1 MSAGS
6 AFAAGLRSGQAIY
19 DSAVKNAMARKRLDM
34 AKTEFEYSQAKR
46 KQDLENQ
53 TKAQSGLDTFL
64 YEVQGLT
71 DMTDPSQFEAYNN
84 ALAKAAS
91 VVSLNDS
98 VSDQFGRVVSVI
110 EQKTGKE
117 QALKLRGER
126 GLLLTKYRS
135 KFPGQDVPSTD
146 GSKFDVSKY
155 DFEAVAEKLKRKS
168 EEEAKDAKKR
178 GALDEIEV
186 EFTKRFPGESFP
198 VEPAKIAD
206 RGPMLDEIKPAEPTP
221 DYSAASM
228 AIREF
233 DREQDI
239 AKAATKSDVDDRV
252 EFNRWK
258 ISVERPDA
266 KITNIDDR
274 RKFKTF
280 RQDQQ
285 IKKLMSEAGFESFKL
300 LDNLEPDLLVG
311 GYKNIDQVAGQVAD
325 LVRKQE
331 EDADVKKATA
341 QKPLSES
348 QATSYIFAG
357 RMKYNQEQLDRL
369 ADQGFNPATVSES
382 LLMATL
388 PEVGKT
394 TEQKLY
400 IAAKANW
407 VAANLRKESGAA
419 IAESEYTN
427 AYAQYFPKVGDSAE
441 VIAYKRNLRQL
452 AERDMRDA
460 AMGTQAM
467 GDSYRTL
474 PAGRT
479 YRSKQERDDAYNRGE
494 LKVGDS
500 YKYLNEQ
507 GQVVPGVLEP

>member
-6 AFAAGLRSGQAIY
+6 AFASGLRAGQAIY
-19 DSAVKNAMARKRLDM
+19 DSAVRNAVARKRLDM

-135 KFPGQDVPSTD
+135 KFPGQDIPSTD

-155 DFEAVAEKLKRKS
+155 DYEAVAEKLKRKS
-168 EEEAKDAKKR
+168 EEEAKEAKKR

-186 EFTKRFPGESFP
+186 EFTKRFPGKVFPGIPVDPLRTTES
-198 VEPAKIAD
+198 
-206 RGPMLDEIKPAEPTP
+206 TP

-280 RQDQQ
+280 KQDQQ

-348 QATSYIFAG
+348 QANAYIFAG

-369 ADQGFNPATVSES
+369 EAQGFNPATVSES

-419 IAESEYTN
+419 IAESEYRN
-427 AYAQYFPKVGDSAE
+427 AYEQYFPKVGDSAE

-479 YRSKQERDDAYNRGE
+479 YRSKKERDDAYKRGE

-500 YKYLNEQ
+500 YTYLNEQ
-507 GQVVPGVLEP
+507 GQAVSGVIEP

>member
-6 AFAAGLRSGQAIY
+6 AFASGLRAGQAIY
-19 DSAVKNAMARKRLDM
+19 DSAVRNALARKRLDM
-34 AKTEFEYSQAKR
+34 AKTEFEYTQAKR

-71 DMTDPSQFEAYNN
+71 DMTDPSQYEAYSN

-91 VVSLNDS
+91 VVSLDDN
-98 VSDQFGRVVSVI
+98 VFNQFGRIASVI
-110 EQKTGKE
+110 EPKTGRE
-117 QALKLRGER
+117 QEVKLRVER
-126 GLLLTKYRS
+126 GLLLTKYRR
-135 KFPGQDVPSTD
+135 KFPGQDIPSTD

-155 DFEAVAEKLKRKS
+155 DYEAVAEKLKRKS
-168 EEEAKDAKKR
+168 EEEAKEAKKR

-186 EFTKRFPGESFP
+186 EFTKRFPGKVFP
-198 VEPAKIAD
+198 RIPVDPL
-206 RGPMLDEIKPAEPTP
+206 RTTEPTP

-280 RQDQQ
+280 KQDQQ
-285 IKKLMSEAGFESFKL
+285 IKKLMSEAGYESFKL

-311 GYKNIDQVAGQVAD
+311 GYKNLDEVAGQVAD
-325 LVRKQE
+325 LARKQE
-331 EDADVKKATA
+331 EDADVKKAAA

-348 QATSYIFAG
+348 QANAYIFAG

-369 ADQGFNPATVSES
+369 EAQGFNPATVSES

-394 TEQKLY
+394 TQQKLY

-419 IAESEYTN
+419 IAESEYRN
-427 AYAQYFPKVGDSAE
+427 AYEQYFPKVGDSAE

-474 PAGRT
+474 PANKI
-479 YRSKQERDDAYNRGE
+479 YRLKKERDDAFTRKE

-500 YKYLNEQ
+500 YTYLNEQ
-507 GQVVPGVLEP
+507 GQAVSGVIEP

>member
-6 AFAAGLRSGQAIY
+6 AFASGLRAGQAIY
-19 DSAVKNAMARKRLDM
+19 DNAVRNAMARKRLDM
-34 AKTEFEYSQAKR
+34 AKTEFEYTQTKR

-64 YEVQGLT
+64 SEVQGLT

-135 KFPGQDVPSTD
+135 KFPGQDIPSTD

-155 DFEAVAEKLKRKS
+155 DYEAVAEKLKRKS
-168 EEEAKDAKKR
+168 EEEAKEAKKR

-186 EFTKRFPGESFP
+186 EFTKRFPGKVFPGIPVDPLRTTES
-198 VEPAKIAD
+198 
-206 RGPMLDEIKPAEPTP
+206 TP
-221 DYSAASM
+221 DYSTASM

-280 RQDQQ
+280 KQDQQ

-341 QKPLSES
+341 QKPLTES

-369 ADQGFNPATVSES
+369 EDQGFNPATVSES

-394 TEQKLY
+394 TQQKLY

-419 IAESEYTN
+419 IAESEYRN
-427 AYAQYFPKVGDSAE
+427 AYEQYFPKVGDSDE

-452 AERDMRDA
+452 AERDMRDT
-460 AMGTQAM
+460 AMGTQAA

-500 YKYLNEQ
+500 YTYLNEQ
-507 GQVVPGVLEP
+507 GQAVSGVIEP

>member
-19 DSAVKNAMARKRLDM
+19 DNAVRNAMARKRLDM

-135 KFPGQDVPSTD
+135 KFPGQDIPSTD

-155 DFEAVAEKLKRKS
+155 DYEAVAEKLKRKS
-168 EEEAKDAKKR
+168 EEEAKEAKKR

-186 EFTKRFPGESFP
+186 EFTKRFPGKVFPGIPVDPLRTTES
-198 VEPAKIAD
+198 
-206 RGPMLDEIKPAEPTP
+206 TP

-280 RQDQQ
+280 KQDQQ
-285 IKKLMSEAGFESFKL
+285 IKKLMSKAGFESFKL

-331 EDADVKKATA
+331 EDADVKKAAA

-348 QATSYIFAG
+348 QANAYIFAG

-394 TEQKLY
+394 TQQKLY

-419 IAESEYTN
+419 IAESEYAN
-427 AYAQYFPKVGDSAE
+427 AFEQYFPKVGDSAE
-441 VIAYKRNLRQL
+441 VIAYKRNLRLL

-479 YRSKQERDDAYNRGE
+479 YRSKQERDDAFKRGE

-507 GQVVPGVLEP
+507 GRLVPGVIEP

>member
-19 DSAVKNAMARKRLDM
+19 DNAVRNAMARKRLDM
-34 AKTEFEYSQAKR
+34 AKTEFEYTQTKR

-64 YEVQGLT
+64 SEVQGLT

-91 VVSLNDS
+91 VVSLDDS

-135 KFPGQDVPSTD
+135 KFPGQDIPSRD
-146 GSKFDVSKY
+146 GSKLDVSKY
-155 DFEAVAEKLKRKS
+155 DYEAVAEKLKRKS
-168 EEEAKDAKKR
+168 EEEAKEAKKR

-186 EFTKRFPGESFP
+186 EFTKRFPGKVFPGIPVDPLRTTES
-198 VEPAKIAD
+198 
-206 RGPMLDEIKPAEPTP
+206 TP

-280 RQDQQ
+280 KQDQQ
-285 IKKLMSEAGFESFKL
+285 IKKLMAEAGFESFKL

-331 EDADVKKATA
+331 EDADVKKAAA

-348 QATSYIFAG
+348 QANAYIFAG

-369 ADQGFNPATVSES
+369 EAQGFNPATVSES

-407 VAANLRKESGAA
+407 VAATLRKESGAA
-419 IAESEYTN
+419 IADHEYKN
-427 AYAQYFPKVGDSAE
+427 AYEQYFPKVGDSPE

-479 YRSKQERDDAYNRGE
+479 YRSKKERDDAYNRGE

-507 GQVVPGVLEP
+507 GQVVPGVIEP

>member
-6 AFAAGLRSGQAIY
+6 AFASGLRAGQAIY
-19 DSAVKNAMARKRLDM
+19 DSAVRNALARKRLDM
-34 AKTEFEYSQAKR
+34 AKTEFEYTQAKR

-71 DMTDPSQFEAYNN
+71 DMTDPSQYEAYSN

-91 VVSLNDS
+91 VVSLDDN
-98 VSDQFGRVVSVI
+98 VFNQFGRIASVI
-110 EQKTGKE
+110 EQKTGRE
-117 QALKLRGER
+117 QEVKLRVER
-126 GLLLTKYRS
+126 GLLLTKYRR
-135 KFPGQDVPSTD
+135 KFPGQDIPSTD

-155 DFEAVAEKLKRKS
+155 DYEAVAEKLKRKS
-168 EEEAKDAKKR
+168 EEEAKEAKKR

-198 VEPAKIAD
+198 AIPVDPL
-206 RGPMLDEIKPAEPTP
+206 RTTEPTP

-280 RQDQQ
+280 KQDQQ
-285 IKKLMSEAGFESFKL
+285 IKKLMSEAGYESFKL

-311 GYKNIDQVAGQVAD
+311 GYKNLDEVAGQVAD

-331 EDADVKKATA
+331 EDADVKKAAA

-348 QATSYIFAG
+348 QANAYIFAG

-369 ADQGFNPATVSES
+369 EAQGFNPATVSES

-394 TEQKLY
+394 TQQKLY

-419 IAESEYTN
+419 IAESEYRN
-427 AYAQYFPKVGDSAE
+427 AYEQYFPKVGDSAE

-474 PAGRT
+474 PANKI
-479 YRSKQERDDAYNRGE
+479 YRSKKERDDAFTRKE

-500 YKYLNEQ
+500 YTYLNEQ
-507 GQVVPGVLEP
+507 GQAVSGVIEP

>member
-19 DSAVKNAMARKRLDM
+19 DSAVRNAMARKRLDM

-135 KFPGQDVPSTD
+135 KFPGQDIPSTD

-155 DFEAVAEKLKRKS
+155 DYEAVAEKLKRKS
-168 EEEAKDAKKR
+168 EEEAKEAKKR

-186 EFTKRFPGESFP
+186 EFTKRFPGKVFPGIPVDPLRTTES
-198 VEPAKIAD
+198 
-206 RGPMLDEIKPAEPTP
+206 TP

-280 RQDQQ
+280 KQDQQ
-285 IKKLMSEAGFESFKL
+285 IKKLMSEAGYESFKL

-331 EDADVKKATA
+331 EDADVKKAAA

-348 QATSYIFAG
+348 QANAYIFAG

-394 TEQKLY
+394 TQQKLY

-419 IAESEYTN
+419 IAESEYAN
-427 AYAQYFPKVGDSAE
+427 AFEQYFPKVGDSAE
-441 VIAYKRNLRQL
+441 VIAYKRNLRLL

-479 YRSKQERDDAYNRGE
+479 YRSKQERDDAFKRGE

-507 GQVVPGVLEP
+507 GRLVPGVIEP

>member
-1 MSAGS
+1 
-6 AFAAGLRSGQAIY
+6 
-19 DSAVKNAMARKRLDM
+19 
-34 AKTEFEYSQAKR
+34 
-46 KQDLENQ
+46 
-53 TKAQSGLDTFL
+53 
-64 YEVQGLT
+64 
-71 DMTDPSQFEAYNN
+71 
-84 ALAKAAS
+84 
-91 VVSLNDS
+91 
-98 VSDQFGRVVSVI
+98 
-110 EQKTGKE
+110 
-117 QALKLRGER
+117 
-126 GLLLTKYRS
+126 
-135 KFPGQDVPSTD
+135 
-146 GSKFDVSKY
+146 
-155 DFEAVAEKLKRKS
+155 
-168 EEEAKDAKKR
+168 
-178 GALDEIEV
+178 
-186 EFTKRFPGESFP
+186 
-198 VEPAKIAD
+198 
-206 RGPMLDEIKPAEPTP
+206 
-221 DYSAASM
+221 M

-280 RQDQQ
+280 KQDQQ
-285 IKKLMSEAGFESFKL
+285 IKKLMSEAGYESFKL

-331 EDADVKKATA
+331 EDADVKKAAA

-348 QATSYIFAG
+348 QANAYIFAG

-369 ADQGFNPATVSES
+369 EAQGFNPATVSES

-407 VAANLRKESGAA
+407 VAATLRKESGAA
-419 IAESEYTN
+419 IADHEYRN
-427 AYAQYFPKVGDSAE
+427 AYEQYFPKVGDSPE

-479 YRSKQERDDAYNRGE
+479 YRSKKERDDAYNRGE

-507 GQVVPGVLEP
+507 GQVVPGVIEP

>member
-19 DSAVKNAMARKRLDM
+19 DNAVRNAMARKRLDM
-34 AKTEFEYSQAKR
+34 AKTEFEYTQAKR

-64 YEVQGLT
+64 SEVQGLT

-91 VVSLNDS
+91 VVSLDDS

-135 KFPGQDVPSTD
+135 KFPGQDIPSTD

-155 DFEAVAEKLKRKS
+155 DYEAVAEKLKRKS
-168 EEEAKDAKKR
+168 EEEAKEAKKR

-186 EFTKRFPGESFP
+186 EFTKRFPGKVFPGIPVDPLRTTES
-198 VEPAKIAD
+198 
-206 RGPMLDEIKPAEPTP
+206 TP

-239 AKAATKSDVDDRV
+239 AKAAAKSDVDDRV

-280 RQDQQ
+280 KQDQQ
-285 IKKLMSEAGFESFKL
+285 IKKLMSEAGYESFKL

-311 GYKNIDQVAGQVAD
+311 GYKNLDEVAGQVTD

-331 EDADVKKATA
+331 EDADVKKAAA
-341 QKPLSES
+341 QKPLTES
-348 QATSYIFAG
+348 QANAYIFAG

-369 ADQGFNPATVSES
+369 EAQGFNPATVSES

-394 TEQKLY
+394 TQQKLY

-419 IAESEYTN
+419 IAESEYAN
-427 AYAQYFPKVGDSAE
+427 AFEQYFPKVGDSAE

-500 YKYLNEQ
+500 YTYLNEQ
-507 GQVVPGVLEP
+507 GQAVSGVIEP

>member
-6 AFAAGLRSGQAIY
+6 AFASGLRAGQAIY
-19 DSAVKNAMARKRLDM
+19 DNAVRNAMARKRLEM
-34 AKTEFEYSQAKR
+34 AKTEFEYTQTKR

-64 YEVQGLT
+64 SEVQGLT
-71 DMTDPSQFEAYNN
+71 DMTDPGQFEAYNN

-135 KFPGQDVPSTD
+135 KFPGQDIPSTD

-155 DFEAVAEKLKRKS
+155 DYEAVAEKLKRKS
-168 EEEAKDAKKR
+168 EEEAKEAKKR

-186 EFTKRFPGESFP
+186 EFTKRFPGKVFPGIPVDPLRTTES
-198 VEPAKIAD
+198 
-206 RGPMLDEIKPAEPTP
+206 TP
-221 DYSAASM
+221 DYSTASM

-280 RQDQQ
+280 KQDQQ
-285 IKKLMSEAGFESFKL
+285 IKKLMSEAGYESFKL

-341 QKPLSES
+341 QKPLTES

-369 ADQGFNPATVSES
+369 EDQGFNPATVSES

-394 TEQKLY
+394 TQQKLY

-419 IAESEYTN
+419 IAESEYRN
-427 AYAQYFPKVGDSAE
+427 AYEQYFPKVGDSDE

-479 YRSKQERDDAYNRGE
+479 YRSKKERDDAYNRGE

-500 YKYLNEQ
+500 YTYLNEQ
-507 GQVVPGVLEP
+507 GQAVSGVIEP